1 MNHEA
6 QRLARDIKRLR
17 NLQDRDLS
25 DKTRDVLRWSA
36 QNIGERLAR
45 MAGEV
50 PGDFIRKVNRPR
62 RTDSQRYFIKAH
74 DILCRENN
82 GALPTYGAVHRKL
95 VELLPRDCVVS
106 ERSLKRMNKTLYL
119 PMSGKVGR
127 PKK

>member
-1 MNHEA
+1 MNREA

-17 NLQDRDLS
+17 NLQDRNLS
-25 DKTRDVLRWSA
+25 EKTREVLQWSA

-50 PGDFIRKVNRPR
+50 RGGFIREVNRPR
-62 RTDSQRYFIKAH
+62 RTDSQRQFIKAH
-74 DILCRENN
+74 DMLCRENG
-82 GALPTYGAVHRKL
+82 GAWPTYGAVHRKL

-106 ERSLKRMNKTLYL
+106 IRTLRRINETLRL